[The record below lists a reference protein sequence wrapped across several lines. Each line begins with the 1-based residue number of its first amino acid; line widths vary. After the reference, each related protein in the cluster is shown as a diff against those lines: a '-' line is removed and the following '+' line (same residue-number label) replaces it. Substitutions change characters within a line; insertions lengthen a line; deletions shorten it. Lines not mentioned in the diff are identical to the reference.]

1 LLPIYKAKVFESR
14 IEKGGRTRPLVVTV
28 RDNEGHLKQF
38 VVKLYSKSDVQ
49 ENKALGKEV
58 LLIPL
63 IEEFDLLTPSPALI
77 RFDQGFINTLPRELQ
92 TEVIEKGAYLNFG
105 CEYLDGSLTFN
116 ETIPQLTLDELDNVD
131 TIFAFDVLLR
141 NLDRRLTK
149 PNLLIQERSIYLIDH
164 EFCLIVNGDYENWE
178 DPTWTFP
185 VKNHVFYPYLSNKI
199 KKTKEYCFSAF
210 EDNLRRINVS
220 KLTSY
225 IEQLEAEQIPMP
237 DTEILIDYLRHAKR
251 NSHNFVTHLKG
262 IL

>member
-1 LLPIYKAKVFESR
+1 MLPIYKAKVFESR

-105 CEYLDGSLTFN
+105 CEYLDGSLNFN
-116 ETIPQLTLDELDNVD
+116 ETIPQSTLDELDNVD

-149 PNLLIQERSIYLIDH
+149 PNLLMQERSIYLI
-164 EFCLIVNGDYENWE
+164 
-178 DPTWTFP
+178 
-185 VKNHVFYPYLSNKI
+185 
-199 KKTKEYCFSAF
+199 
-210 EDNLRRINVS
+210 
-220 KLTSY
+220 
-225 IEQLEAEQIPMP
+225 
-237 DTEILIDYLRHAKR
+237 
-251 NSHNFVTHLKG
+251 
-262 IL
+262 